1 MMSKIPSVN
10 DTYFQHKVLTKVHGT
25 PTYETLMTLSTEL
38 KANASSV
45 PSTLGGGLYGHLG
58 LILSAERYATLAN
71 SVPWINPGNPGPF
84 APPAGATAAQLE
96 AAKDVWRELK
106 YSFDFYQATEKALIA
121 QVVDSIDPI
130 YLRALLNRATGQY
143 ASGIRDVL
151 LHLFS
156 THGKITPQQVKA
168 KEIGIYNM
176 VYSIVL
182 PVDTVFNAVDDL
194 VDLADHAGSAL
205 TNQQMIDLAY
215 VVLSKEPIFQQDI
228 RLWNRKPPADKTW
241 DNMLEHFRNAQTDL
255 NALPT
260 AGELYHQGPHHA
272 NTVMTMVDM
281 VTQRLQELYPP
292 VEETPVVAPVP
303 SPQANVAVQS
313 RESSLAVREAALLAQ
328 MTEMM
333 ALMRTNNTTN
343 SNRNTRGR
351 GGGGRTNNRP
361 TGGRGRGGA
370 SPRQYCWSH
379 GYCAHGST
387 ECNHQLPG
395 HQTTATTTNMQGGS
409 TNNCFWI
416 TPA

>member
-1 MMSKIPSVN
+1 
-10 DTYFQHKVLTKVHGT
+10 
-25 PTYETLMTLSTEL
+25 
-38 KANASSV
+38 
-45 PSTLGGGLYGHLG
+45 
-58 LILSAERYATLAN
+58 
-71 SVPWINPGNPGPF
+71 
-84 APPAGATAAQLE
+84 
-96 AAKDVWRELK
+96 
-106 YSFDFYQATEKALIA
+106 
-121 QVVDSIDPI
+121 
-130 YLRALLNRATGQY
+130 
-143 ASGIRDVL
+143 
-151 LHLFS
+151 
-156 THGKITPQQVKA
+156 
-168 KEIGIYNM
+168 
-176 VYSIVL
+176 
-182 PVDTVFNAVDDL
+182 
-194 VDLADHAGSAL
+194 L

-292 VEETPVVAPVP
+292 VEETTVVAPVP

-328 MTEMM
+328 MTEML
-333 ALMRTNNTTN
+333 ALMQTNTTN

-379 GYCAHGST
+379 GYCAHGSA
-387 ECNHQLPG
+387 ECNNQLPG

>member
-71 SVPWINPGNPGPF
+71 SVPWTNPGNPGPF

-272 NTVMTMVDM
+272 NTVMTMIINKIK
-281 VTQRLQELYPP
+281 LLYYIPTSS
-292 VEETPVVAPVP
+292 EIVVY
-303 SPQANVAVQS
+303 
-313 RESSLAVREAALLAQ
+313 AVR
-328 MTEMM
+328 
-333 ALMRTNNTTN
+333 
-343 SNRNTRGR
+343 S
-351 GGGGRTNNRP
+351 
-361 TGGRGRGGA
+361 
-370 SPRQYCWSH
+370 SP
-379 GYCAHGST
+379 
-387 ECNHQLPG
+387 L
-395 HQTTATTTNMQGGS
+395 
-409 TNNCFWI
+409 
-416 TPA
+416 